1 MDLYKLLNITKYL
14 QEEIEMLKSEQ
25 FELTGKFME
34 EKDLKLQT
42 ESFDDFMAR
51 QRAKPKPLHY
61 GRAEDNE
68 YIKPISIT
76 TEINNIAR
84 SLGLKAHIK
93 GYKYIQDAILMITED
108 GTMINKITKKLYP
121 TIARTYGTTPSRVE
135 RAIRHSIETL
145 WQTGDF
151 SIINKLFGREVNICE
166 KKATNS
172 EFLATLA
179 DYIVIRQEKNGR

>member
-1 MDLYKLLNITKYL
+1 MDLYKLLAKSQNLTDEIKKTIEIQEDEEDDGLGALTENDFDFDKTEETK
-14 QEEIEMLKSEQ
+14 E
-25 FELTGKFME
+25 
-34 EKDLKLQT
+34 
-42 ESFDDFMAR
+42 
-51 QRAKPKPLHY
+51 
-61 GRAEDNE
+61 
-68 YIKPISIT
+68 PISIT
-76 TEINNIAR
+76 TEINNIVR